1 MDLTTLTTAELINL
15 QVEVS
20 SREEV
25 INLLADQLDA
35 AGKLADKAGY
45 LKAVEEREEEGPTAL
60 GENLAVPHGKTNAVK
75 EASFAMATLKNDIKW
90 KGIEGDE
97 DVSIVFLLAIPD
109 AEAGSTHIKLLT
121 DLTCLL
127 VDDDVREAMIAA
139 TDKQVVLDLLTQ
151 A

>member
-1 MDLTTLTTAELINL
+1 MELIELAKPELINL
-15 QVEVS
+15 KVEVS
-20 SREEV
+20 SREEI

-35 AGKLADKAGY
+35 AGKIADKAGY

-60 GENLAVPHGKTNAVK
+60 GENLAVPHGKTDAVK
-75 EASFAMATLKNDIKW
+75 EAGFAMATLKNDIKW
-90 KGIEGDE
+90 KGLEGDE

-109 AEAGSTHIKLLT
+109 SEAGTTHIKLLT

-139 TDKQVVLDLLTQ
+139 TDKQQVLDLL
-151 A
+151 AEA